1 MDRPKD
7 LTFSDIDFTSM
18 RITWDSPDGTVTA
31 YRVVYSSPEESERD
45 VRPAPRRDSD
55 SVLLRGLRPGTEY
68 TVKVIAFHD
77 RTPSKPLVGTQATG
91 GTWTPARR
99 PVLLFSFHPKCI
111 IFFWCCSSS
120 ASSDQPADLRCGGL
134 LLHRV
139 MASSQRCTPERLPRG
154 GQSQEHQQSRQ
165 GDKRCSGHHPCDYT
179 RAHGKH
185 SRGLLPSAYVS
196 PRAAPGPFRKG
207 RYLQS

>member
-31 YRVVYSSPEESERD
+31 YRVLYSSPEESERE

-91 GTWTPARR
+91 GTRTPARR
-99 PVLLFSFHPKCI
+99 PVLLLPSI
-111 IFFWCCSSS
+111 LSVFFFRCSSS

-139 MASSQRCTPERLPRG
+139 MASAQRRTSDRLPRG

-165 GDKRCSGHHPCDYT
+165 GDKRCSGHHPCGYT

-196 PRAAPGPFRKG
+196 PRAFQKRTIFAIVK
-207 RYLQS
+207 